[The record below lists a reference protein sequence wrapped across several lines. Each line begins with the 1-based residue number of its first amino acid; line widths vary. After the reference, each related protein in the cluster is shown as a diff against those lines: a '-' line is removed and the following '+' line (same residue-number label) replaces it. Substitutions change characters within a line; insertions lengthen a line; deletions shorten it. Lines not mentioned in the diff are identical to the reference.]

1 MATIEKVLREYE
13 LKNVKSELLISI
25 YSKLVPR
32 SIVGQSEYYNDK
44 ENHVAKGYYDL
55 EVNFKRKM
63 TDLNSKYISIQ
74 KSKNTIKLN
83 INNAYLHPQKFK
95 FEQIDHLLS
104 KTAEL
109 YL

>member
-44 ENHVAKGYYDL
+44 ENHVAKGYYD
-55 EVNFKRKM
+55 
-63 TDLNSKYISIQ
+63 
-74 KSKNTIKLN
+74 
-83 INNAYLHPQKFK
+83 
-95 FEQIDHLLS
+95 
-104 KTAEL
+104 
-109 YL
+109 